1 MNKGTI
7 LVIEDDKMIQNLMAT
22 TLEISNYSFQ
32 IASNAEQGIL
42 KAASY
47 NPDVIILDLGLPDMD
62 GIEVI
67 KKVRSFSCVPI
78 IVVSARIDNDD
89 KIEALDA
96 GADDY
101 LTKPFNTEELLA
113 RIRVALRRK
122 NYSGEE
128 SIQSSVF
135 TNGSLRID
143 YAQGCVYVE
152 DKEIHL
158 TAIEYKLLCLLAKN
172 LGKVLTHNYI
182 KKAIWLDDNG
192 CDSQLSLR
200 VFVTNLR
207 KKLNA
212 SDYIKTHIGI
222 GYRMLQ
228 VAADSSSG
236 S

>member
-1 MNKGTI
+1 MF
-7 LVIEDDKMIQNLMAT
+7 LLLLSV
-22 TLEISNYSFQ
+22 
-32 IASNAEQGIL
+32 
-42 KAASY
+42 
-47 NPDVIILDLGLPDMD
+47 
-62 GIEVI
+62 
-67 KKVRSFSCVPI
+67 
-78 IVVSARIDNDD
+78 RIDNDD

-182 KKAIWLDDNG
+182 KKEIWLDDNG

-228 VAADSSSG
+228 VAGDSSSG